1 MRSRRNEKAAARRKL
16 LTQGR
21 IIFEEKNDHDQV
33 LVGGFSV
40 QNAQNTGLRVMFGIF
55 FDHHFILSLLSLL
68 NHGGFVKHVG
78 GFMAQTCLG
87 CGGSNSTSGPP
98 GPQHSPALASETR
111 RSPTPQGSHG
121 VAKQLEHV
129 GNHEIAGNQVT

>member
-98 GPQHSPALASETR
+98 GPSILRLLPQKLVVVQHLRAVMASQN
-111 RSPTPQGSHG
+111 SWNM
-121 VAKQLEHV
+121 LE
-129 GNHEIAGNQVT
+129 IMK